1 MKLMLAYI
9 AYYLGHW
16 ISFPMYW
23 FDWGWLYPAY
33 NRLMIWSAE
42 LDDEGVIWSAPV
54 STQSSEETK
63 HSS

>member
-16 ISFPMYW
+16 ISFPMHW

-33 NRLMIWSAE
+33 NRLMIWSAD
-42 LDDEGVIWSAPV
+42 LDDEGVIWNF
-54 STQSSEETK
+54 SSSK
-63 HSS
+63 HTSVDKDE

>member
-1 MKLMLAYI
+1 MKLMIAYI

-42 LDDEGVIWSAPV
+42 LDDEGVIWSAPDRK
-54 STQSSEETK
+54 S
-63 HSS
+63 

>member
-1 MKLMLAYI
+1 MLAYI

-16 ISFPMYW
+16 ISFPMHW

-42 LDDEGVIWSAPV
+42 LDDEGVIWKF
-54 STQSSEETK
+54 SSYK
-63 HSS
+63 HTLVDKDE